1 MSARKLIFPLLFA
14 TFGAIVLCYALPG
27 SILLF
32 AQSKP
37 ATPDAGV
44 SGSAASSSASPIS
57 ASVQEFP
64 VTMRQNVVAGK
75 TPAGT
80 KIEARLMIATLVKGA
95 VIPEGAIFSG
105 EIVDSRAKSA
115 TDPSRL
121 IVRMDT
127 VQWKKESRPIKVF
140 LTAWYY
146 PILMGQDAEVN
157 NRDRPLMGNGGYS
170 TAGGTRTST
179 STIGPSTPPDALPPP
194 PGHVSENR
202 VAMKDVE
209 SSVDAEGNVAIT
221 STHANLKLDKSTT
234 YVLATGDL
242 PAEKADKSK

>member
-1 MSARKLIFPLLFA
+1 MSTRKLIFRSGIAFAVVIVFGPALL
-14 TFGAIVLCYALPG
+14 G
-27 SILLF
+27 SILLL

-37 ATPDAGV
+37 SPQAT
-44 SGSAASSSASPIS
+44 ASPSSAPPGS

-80 KIEARLMIATLVKGA
+80 KVEAKLTIATLVKGA

-105 EIVDSRAKSA
+105 EVVESKAKSA
-115 TDPSRL
+115 TEPSRL
-121 IVRMDT
+121 AIRMDT

-146 PILMGQDAEVN
+146 PILMGQDADVN
-157 NRDRPLMGNGGYS
+157 NQSPDRPLMGGGYS
-170 TAGGTRTST
+170 TAGGARS
-179 STIGPSTPPDALPPP
+179 SPLSPPDALPPP
-194 PGHVSENR
+194 PGRVSQNR
-202 VAMKDVE
+202 AAMKDVE
-209 SSVDAEGNVAIT
+209 YSVDAEGNVALT

-234 YVLATGDL
+234 YVLATGNL
-242 PAEKADKSK
+242 PVEKTEKSK

>member
-1 MSARKLIFPLLFA
+1 MSTRKFIFRPWVAVAVVIVFGQALL
-14 TFGAIVLCYALPG
+14 G
-27 SILLF
+27 SILLL
-32 AQSKP
+32 AQAKP
-37 ATPDAGV
+37 APPATVAP
-44 SGSAASSSASPIS
+44 SSAPPIS

-80 KIEARLMIATLVKGA
+80 KVEAKLTIATLVKGA

-105 EIVDSRAKSA
+105 EVVESKAKSA

-121 IVRMDT
+121 VVRMDT
-127 VQWKKESRPIKVF
+127 VQWKKESRPIKVY
-140 LTAWYY
+140 LTAWYF
-146 PILMGQDAEVN
+146 PILMGQDADVN
-157 NRDRPLMGNGGYS
+157 NQSPDRPLMGGGYS
-170 TAGGTRTST
+170 TAGGARS
-179 STIGPSTPPDALPPP
+179 SPLNPGGPPDALPPP
-194 PGHVSENR
+194 AGRVAQNR

-242 PAEKADKSK
+242 PVEKKEKSK

>member
-1 MSARKLIFPLLFA
+1 
-14 TFGAIVLCYALPG
+14 
-27 SILLF
+27 
-32 AQSKP
+32 
-37 ATPDAGV
+37 
-44 SGSAASSSASPIS
+44 
-57 ASVQEFP
+57 

-80 KIEARLMIATLVKGA
+80 KVEAKLTIATLVKGV

-105 EIVDSRAKSA
+105 EVVESKAKSA

-121 IVRMDT
+121 VVRMDT
-127 VQWKKESRPIKVF
+127 VQWKKESMPIKVY

-157 NRDRPLMGNGGYS
+157 NQSDRPLMGGGYS
-170 TAGGTRTST
+170 TAGGARS
-179 STIGPSTPPDALPPP
+179 STIGVSTPPDALPPP
-194 PGHVSENR
+194 PRRASQNR

-221 STHANLKLDKSTT
+221 SAHANLKLDKSTT

-242 PAEKADKSK
+242 PAEKKSK

>member
-1 MSARKLIFPLLFA
+1 MSTRKFIFWPWIGIA
-14 TFGAIVLCYALPG
+14 VVIVFGLALPG
-27 SILLF
+27 SILLL
-32 AQSKP
+32 AQSTSSPP
-37 ATPDAGV
+37 ATAAP
-44 SGSAASSSASPIS
+44 SSAPSSSAPLSS

-75 TPAGT
+75 SPAGT
-80 KIEARLMIATLVKGA
+80 KVEAKLTIATLVKGA

-105 EIVDSRAKSA
+105 EVVESKAKSA

-121 IVRMDT
+121 VVRMDT
-127 VQWKKESRPIKVF
+127 VQWKKESRPIKVY

-157 NRDRPLMGNGGYS
+157 NQSPDRPLMGGGYS
-170 TAGGTRTST
+170 TAGGARTSG
-179 STIGPSTPPDALPPP
+179 IGVSAPPDALPPP
-194 PGHVSENR
+194 PGRASQNR

-209 SSVDAEGNVAIT
+209 SSVDAEGNVALT
-221 STHANLKLDKSTT
+221 STRANLKLDKSTT

-242 PAEKADKSK
+242 PVEKTEKSK